1 MRKSGNSIFARKIT
15 TDRFFAQV
23 AFVEGPAQMQR
34 FAKLTSGS
42 LKKEAPAKAG
52 QKLKIRPGLPFCSP
66 AKDSCTPFGDSRIS
80 HATSI
85 F

>member
-52 QKLKIRPGLPFCSP
+52 QK
-66 AKDSCTPFGDSRIS
+66 AQN
-80 HATSI
+80 
-85 F
+85 